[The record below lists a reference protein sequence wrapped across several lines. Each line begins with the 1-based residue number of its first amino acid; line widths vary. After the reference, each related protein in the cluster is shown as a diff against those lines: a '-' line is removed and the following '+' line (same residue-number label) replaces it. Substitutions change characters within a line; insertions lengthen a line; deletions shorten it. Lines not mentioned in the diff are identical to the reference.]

1 MALLTL
7 GLSHHSAPV
16 ETRERLAFTAAEIP
30 DALARLRALPG
41 VTEAAILSTCNRTE
55 IFAVAAPEDESR
67 LLDWWQRE
75 RQAPAGAVEKHAYVL
90 RDRGT
95 VRHSLRVASG
105 LDSMVLG
112 EPQILG
118 QMKTA
123 FAQAQGVKALGPV
136 LSRLF
141 QHSFSVAKLVRSET
155 EIGAHPV
162 SIAYAAV
169 QMASHIFTDLRDQSV
184 LLIGAGE
191 TIQLLARH
199 LKTHGVGRIVVANRS
214 LEKAQ
219 LLANTLGGYA
229 IGLNEIATHLP
240 DSDVVISCTAA
251 RGFIL
256 GREPVAKAIGR
267 RRRKPVLMIDLAIPR
282 DLDPAIAG
290 LEDVYLYTLDD
301 LKAVIAGN
309 MKQRENAAR
318 QAEAL
323 VEDQA
328 THFEKWLESR
338 DAGVTIRRL
347 REQARLS
354 RDEVLDKAA
363 RKLASG
369 ESPEAVMAFVAD
381 TLTNKLLHAP
391 SKALRSADAV
401 EQSQLMDA
409 AEKLFALPSEDL
421 S

>member
-409 AEKLFALPSEDL
+409 AEKLFALQSEGL

>member
-1 MALLTL
+1 MA
-7 GLSHHSAPV
+7 
-16 ETRERLAFTAAEIP
+16 
-30 DALARLRALPG
+30 
-41 VTEAAILSTCNRTE
+41 N
-55 IFAVAAPEDESR
+55 
-67 LLDWWQRE
+67 
-75 RQAPAGAVEKHAYVL
+75 
-90 RDRGT
+90 
-95 VRHSLRVASG
+95 
-105 LDSMVLG
+105 
-112 EPQILG
+112 
-118 QMKTA
+118 
-123 FAQAQGVKALGPV
+123 
-136 LSRLF
+136 
-141 QHSFSVAKLVRSET
+141 
-155 EIGAHPV
+155 
-162 SIAYAAV
+162 
-169 QMASHIFTDLRDQSV
+169 HIFTDLRDQSV

-240 DSDVVISCTAA
+240 ESDVVISCTAA

-282 DLDPAIAG
+282 DLDPAISG

-309 MKQRENAAR
+309 MKQRENAAK

-328 THFEKWLESR
+328 LNFEKWLESR

-347 REQARLS
+347 RDQARLS
-354 RDEVLDKAA
+354 RDEVLEKAA

-409 AEKLFALPSEDL
+409 AEKLFALPAEGL
-421 S
+421 

>member
-16 ETRERLAFTAAEIP
+16 ETRERLAFTASEIP
-30 DALARLRALPG
+30 DALSRLRALPG
-41 VTEAAILSTCNRTE
+41 VAEAAILSTCNRTE
-55 IFAVAAPEDESR
+55 IFAVAAPGDEPR

-75 RQAPAGAVEKHAYVL
+75 RQAPAGAIEKHTYVL

-95 VRHSLRVASG
+95 VRHSLRVACG

-169 QMASHIFTDLRDQSV
+169 QMATHIFTDLRNQSV

-191 TIQLLARH
+191 TIQLLATH
-199 LKTHGVGRIVVANRS
+199 LKAHGVGRMVVANRS
-214 LEKAQ
+214 LERAQ
-219 LLANTLGGYA
+219 TLAAALGGYA
-229 IGLNEIATHLP
+229 IGLGEIDSHLAE
-240 DSDVVISCTAA
+240 SDVVISCTAA

-256 GREPVAKAIGR
+256 GREPVARAIGR
-267 RRRKPVLMIDLAIPR
+267 RRRKPVLMIDLAVPR
-282 DLDPAIAG
+282 DLDPAIAA

-301 LKAVIAGN
+301 LKTVIAGN
-309 MKQRENAAR
+309 MKQRENAAK
-318 QAEAL
+318 QAEVL

-328 THFEKWLESR
+328 TQFERWLESR
-338 DAGVTIRRL
+338 DAAVTIRRL
-347 REQARLS
+347 REHARLS

-401 EQSQLMDA
+401 EQSMLMDA
-409 AEKLFALPSEDL
+409 AEKLFALPPEQP
-421 S
+421 